1 MKIWRKNRNFTEKL
15 LQKAR
20 NFWKKIRKLIKKC
33 KFEKKDRKF
42 VIKKEE
48 NWLKI
53 FEKKKQETLLKKRK
67 KIDK

>member
-1 MKIWRKNRNFTEKL
+1 MGKKKKFHTKTFIKRHKFL
-15 LQKAR
+15 
-20 NFWKKIRKLIKKC
+20 KKIRKYIKKC
-33 KFEKKDRKF
+33 KFEKKRRKF

-53 FEKKKQETLLKKRK
+53 FGKKKQETLLKERK